1 MKLTRLIN
9 SSIIIGK
16 DEDITINIPNKKDIS
31 GSRNG
36 NKSPKKSTTPQ
47 KI

>member
-1 MKLTRLIN
+1 MKLARLIN
-9 SSIIIGK
+9 SSILVGK
-16 DEDITINIPNKKDIS
+16 DDDLTINLPNKKDIS